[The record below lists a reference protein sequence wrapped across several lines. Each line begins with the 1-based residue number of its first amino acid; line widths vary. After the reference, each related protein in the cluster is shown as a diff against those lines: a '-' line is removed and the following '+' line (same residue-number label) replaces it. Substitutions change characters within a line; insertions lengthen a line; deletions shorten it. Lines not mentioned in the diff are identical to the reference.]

1 MTTSFNVPGP
11 APEPAPVRPGRKL
24 GPIAVTVS
32 SSHRAWLDPTRER
45 YLASGRTLS
54 ELSHRVPLAK
64 SKLSELLR
72 GVGHYPRWEVIHRLA
87 TELNIPGWPLYR
99 LWRQAA
105 LDAGKSRDWVN
116 RSTDGTIAV
125 ATAQSGPP
133 LEHGALRS
141 MVEADY
147 RRYAEAFLQGDPC
160 DSALE
165 DVFAILWL
173 SFDDALA
180 SPDIRRY
187 AWNILRATVKAKA
200 DYRDQRPVLGDAAFD
215 TVALRRQ
222 TSAAGQA
229 AQLAESLE
237 LFTAIS
243 KLPDAQLDVMV
254 LRRLCGLTPE
264 KVSDILG
271 LPLAA
276 VRSDERHAERFLDDT
291 IDLLPPQTGGP
302 TP

>member
-1 MTTSFNVPGP
+1 MKTPCNVPGP
-11 APEPAPVRPGRKL
+11 DSEPAPARPGRKL
-24 GPIAVTVS
+24 GPVAGTVS
-32 SSHRAWLDPTRER
+32 SSHRAWLDPTREC
-45 YLASGRTLS
+45 YLTSGRTLS
-54 ELSHRVPLAK
+54 DLSLRVPLAK

-72 GVGHYPRWEVIHRLA
+72 GVGHYPRWEVIQRLA
-87 TELNIPGWPLYR
+87 AELDMPGWPLYR

-105 LDAGKSRDWVN
+105 LDAGKSRDWVD
-116 RSTDGTIAV
+116 RSTEGTITV
-125 ATAQSGPP
+125 ATAHPGPP

-147 RRYAEAFLQGDPC
+147 RRYAEVFLHGEHRD
-160 DSALE
+160 AVVE

-173 SFDDALA
+173 SFDEALA

-187 AWNILRATVKAKA
+187 AWNILRATVMAKA
-200 DYRDQRPVLGDAAFD
+200 GHRDKRPILGEAAFD
-215 TVALRRQ
+215 TVALRTQ
-222 TSAAGQA
+222 TSKENQA

-254 LRRLCGLTPE
+254 LRHLCGFSPK
-264 KVSDILG
+264 KVSDLLG
-271 LPLAA
+271 IPLAA

-291 IDLLPPQTGGP
+291 IGLPPQTGGR